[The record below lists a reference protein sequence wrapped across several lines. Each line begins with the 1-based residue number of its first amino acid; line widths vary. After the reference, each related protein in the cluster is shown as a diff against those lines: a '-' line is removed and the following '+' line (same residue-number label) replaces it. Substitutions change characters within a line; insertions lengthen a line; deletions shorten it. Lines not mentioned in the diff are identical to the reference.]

1 MQLLPPLCSW
11 LPEYK
16 QLLPKAGYRIASAD
30 EAGEK
35 VGGEK
40 KYEKSAGCDR
50 ISHVSG
56 GIAQRQQR
64 FLAGRMIAA
73 WFIQH
78 QGKPGLQIATDTLF
92 LFTTTGFFHPHLRN
106 LLWGAGA
113 VALLSTV
120 LQLL

>member
-1 MQLLPPLCSW
+1 MTLRKAQAVQLLPPLCSR

-35 VGGEK
+35 VEGEK

-56 GIAQRQQR
+56 GIAQRWQR
-64 FLAGRMIAA
+64 FLAGRMIAP
-73 WFIQH
+73 ID
-78 QGKPGLQIATDTLF
+78 KLVD
-92 LFTTTGFFHPHLRN
+92 N
-106 LLWGAGA
+106 N
-113 VALLSTV
+113 V
-120 LQLL
+120 